1 MKNLF
6 NEPRP
11 IKELIA
17 EVLAGLQPDEP
28 TKPSHKDFFEPK
40 INGSSQR

>member
-17 EVLAGLQPDEP
+17 EVLASLQPDEP
-28 TKPSHKDFFEPK
+28 KQSHKDFFEPK
-40 INGSSQR
+40 I